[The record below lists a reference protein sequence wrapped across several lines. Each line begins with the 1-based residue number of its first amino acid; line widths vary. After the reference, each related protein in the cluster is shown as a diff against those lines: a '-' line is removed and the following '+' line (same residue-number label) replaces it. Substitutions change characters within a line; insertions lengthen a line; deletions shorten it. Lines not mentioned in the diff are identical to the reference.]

1 MNHQFW
7 NKAAI
12 YGILLALIT
21 ILFSVLQTVLPSD
34 SKILGFS
41 LWAIKLAGTVGLL
54 FYVMKDFGKEQDTYL
69 YANAFKFGLAVSFCS
84 SIIAAAYYYLHVM
97 FLFPESSSQMAN
109 AMLMGLEQAG
119 VTEAD
124 FNIDKL
130 IDRLPVILTLSQ
142 FVYFNILGLLWSS
155 LLANGA
161 KHPTDKTPFN

>member
-1 MNHQFW
+1 MAKKENRVQVILECTEQKESGVPGMSRYITTK
-7 NKAAI
+7 NKKN
-12 YGILLALIT
+12 T
-21 ILFSVLQTVLPSD
+21 TQR
-34 SKILGFS
+34 
-41 LWAIKLAGTVGLL
+41 LAGTVGLL

>member
-54 FYVMKDFGKEQDTYL
+54 FYVMKDFGKGQDTYL

-97 FLFPESSSQMAN
+97 FLFPESSSQNFFGLPCWLTEPNTLRTRPLLTN
-109 AMLMGLEQAG
+109 ASKPWTFQLS
-119 VTEAD
+119 
-124 FNIDKL
+124 
-130 IDRLPVILTLSQ
+130 LPCTTNGNR
-142 FVYFNILGLLWSS
+142 FRNCWNVYGKS
-155 LLANGA
+155 
-161 KHPTDKTPFN
+161 